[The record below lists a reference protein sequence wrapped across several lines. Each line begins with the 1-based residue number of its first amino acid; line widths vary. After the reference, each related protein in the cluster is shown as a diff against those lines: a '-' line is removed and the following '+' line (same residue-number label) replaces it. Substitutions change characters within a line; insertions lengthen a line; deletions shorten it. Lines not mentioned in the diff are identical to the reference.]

1 MIKLFWVE
9 DQFHWIDRFQS
20 ILEKADFSI
29 DSQSTE
35 KKSTEEKSV
44 EDKSASSG
52 DDNEVDIYRFE
63 TSARHEINQ
72 SIKQNDYQIPDIVIL
87 DANMNG
93 DNDAGLSLS
102 KLINR
107 VWPQVPII
115 FLSEHSGTSTEEK
128 VFANSQTRDFIAK
141 HQENIEKVLCW
152 RIKALLRA
160 TLMSQS
166 TGLDDSLGNSLDNDK
181 QIKQGELLID
191 LITWNVYWYGEKLMN
206 PKNPQRPLAPTPRK
220 ILRYLV
226 DASPHP
232 VNTSQ
237 MEEKLNLDRFNYA
250 SYRQHIKTLR
260 NSFENANINN
270 DNNRSQLSFSEIC
283 TKGEGIVTF
292 GDDGAYCWKQIK

>member
-29 DSQSTE
+29 GSTYDSAS
-35 KKSTEEKSV
+35 S
-44 EDKSASSG
+44 EDKSASCG
-52 DDNEVDIYRFE
+52 NDNEVEVYRFE
-63 TSARHEINQ
+63 ESARQVINQ
-72 SIKQNDYQIPDIVIL
+72 SIKQNDYQTPDIVIL

-160 TLMSQS
+160 TSISHL
-166 TGLDDSLGNSLDNDK
+166 TGSNEKAPSDKDNK
-181 QIKQGELLID
+181 IKQGELIID
-191 LITWNVYWYGEKLMN
+191 LVTWNVYWYGEKLMN
-206 PKNPQRPLAPTPRK
+206 PKNSQRPLAPTPRK

-260 NSFENANINN
+260 NSFQNASSNN
-270 DNNRSQLSFSEIC
+270 NQLSFSEIC
-283 TKGEGIVTF
+283 AKGEGIVTF
-292 GDDGAYCWKQIK
+292 GDDGAYCWKQINYFGRKVHR

>member
-29 DSQSTE
+29 DSASTE
-35 KKSTEEKSV
+35 DNSATSV
-44 EDKSASSG
+44 N
-52 DDNEVDIYRFE
+52 DNEVDIYRFE
-63 TSARHEINQ
+63 ESARHEINQ

-160 TLMSQS
+160 TLISQS
-166 TGLDDSLGNSLDNDK
+166 TGLNDKNSLDNDK

-206 PKNPQRPLAPTPRK
+206 PKNQQRPLAPTPRK

-237 MEEKLNLDRFNYA
+237 MEEKLNLECFNYA

-260 NSFENANINN
+260 SSFQNASINN
-270 DNNRSQLSFSEIC
+270 NSSKNQLSFSEIC
-283 TKGEGIVTF
+283 AKGEGIVTF